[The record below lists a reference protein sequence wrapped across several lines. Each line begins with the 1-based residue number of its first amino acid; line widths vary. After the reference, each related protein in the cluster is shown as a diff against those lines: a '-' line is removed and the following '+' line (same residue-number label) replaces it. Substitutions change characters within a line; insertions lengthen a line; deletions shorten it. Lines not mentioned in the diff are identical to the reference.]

1 MYFILYELISYI
13 KYFITCLLYT
23 YGSWKNDFI
32 FWFRYPHQYQK
43 QKRKMILMDLVLS
56 GEEQDASIML

>member
-1 MYFILYELISYI
+1 MPVLH
-13 KYFITCLLYT
+13 T
-23 YGSWKNDFI
+23 YGSWKNNFA
-32 FWFRYPHQYQK
+32 FWLRYPHRYQK

>member
-1 MYFILYELISYI
+1 MWQ
-13 KYFITCLLYT
+13 LL
-23 YGSWKNDFI
+23 NDVV
-32 FWFRYPHQYQK
+32 FWSRYPHQFQK

>member
-1 MYFILYELISYI
+1 MWQ
-13 KYFITCLLYT
+13 LL
-23 YGSWKNDFI
+23 NDVV
-32 FWFRYPHQYQK
+32 FWSRYPHQSQK